1 MRSALALLGA
11 AALCLVPAARS
22 TKPTIPP
29 FSHVVVVVMENKGS
43 NQVLGNRAA
52 PRLNALARRYAL
64 IPTYFAI
71 SHPSLPNYLAL
82 VSGST
87 QGVRTDCTNCSFG
100 ARNLADTLDAAGKTW
115 KTYAEGLPRPGFS
128 GPWAGRYAKKH
139 NPLLYFRNV
148 SSQKRRRERI
158 VPLTQLRRDL
168 AGTLPDFSLVVPDIC
183 HDMHDCSVSTGDTW
197 LAKFLQPLLANEQ
210 LLGGVVFVVFD
221 EGVTREEGGGRVAAL
236 ALGPEVEPH
245 SRAVRASTHY
255 GLLRTIEDAWALP
268 PLGRSAQARPITGIW
283 KGFEARG

>member
-1 MRSALALLGA
+1 MRSALAILGA
-11 AALCLVPAARS
+11 AALCLVPTGLS
-22 TKPTIPP
+22 TKSAVPA
-29 FSHVVVVVMENKGS
+29 FSHVVVVVMENKES
-43 NQVLGNRAA
+43 TQVIGNRAA

-87 QGVRTDCTNCSFG
+87 QGVRTDCTSCSFG
-100 ARNLADTLDAAGKTW
+100 TRNLADTLDGAGKTW
-115 KTYAEGLPRPGFS
+115 RTYAEGLPRPGFN

-148 SSQKRRRERI
+148 TSQKRRRDRI

-168 AGTLPDFSLVVPDIC
+168 AGGKLPDFLLVVPDLC
-183 HDMHDCSVSTGDTW
+183 HDMHDCSVPTGDAW
-197 LAKFLQPLLANEQ
+197 LAKFLQPLLASKQ

-221 EGVTREEGGGRVAAL
+221 EGVTREGGGGRVAAL
-236 ALGPEVEPH
+236 ALGPAVTPH

-255 GLLRTIEDAWALP
+255 GLLRTIEDAWGLP
-268 PLGRSAQARPITGIW
+268 LLGRSTQARPITGIW
-283 KGFEARG
+283 N